1 MYMQALVVLIAVS
14 VINGRVMGQDYD
26 VLRQRMV
33 DTQIAGRGI
42 ENIHTL
48 RAMRAVERHRFVPE
62 AYRRRAY
69 EDTPLP
75 IGHKQTISQ
84 PYMVA
89 LMTELLEP
97 KPGQRI
103 LEIGAG
109 SGYQA
114 AVLAEIV
121 DTVYTIEI
129 VSSLAQRTAKLM
141 KDLGYTNTHVITGDG
156 YAGLPNKAP
165 FDAIIVT
172 AAAEEIP
179 QPLLDQL
186 KEGGKMIIPVGRQSA
201 VQNLILVEKNNGKI
215 TRKDISQVR
224 FVPFTRG
231 VR

>member
-1 MYMQALVVLIAVS
+1 MA
-14 VINGRVMGQDYD
+14 QDYG

-33 DTQIAGRGI
+33 DTQLAARGI
-42 ENIHTL
+42 TDRHTL
-48 RAMRAVERHRFVPE
+48 EAMRRVERHRFVPD
-62 AYRRRAY
+62 AQRRRAY

-75 IGHKQTISQ
+75 IGHGQTISQ

-97 KPGQRI
+97 KPGQRV

-129 VSSLAQRTAKLM
+129 VSALAQRTSQLM
-141 KDLGYTNTHVITGDG
+141 GELGYANIQVITGDG
-156 YAGLPNKAP
+156 YAGLPDKAP

-172 AAAEEIP
+172 AAPEEIP

-186 KEGGKMIIPVGRQSA
+186 KEGGKMIIPVGKQTA
-201 VQNLILVEKNNGKI
+201 IQNLILVEKKNGKI
-215 TRKDISQVR
+215 IRRSVSQVR

>member
-1 MYMQALVVLIAVS
+1 MA
-14 VINGRVMGQDYD
+14 QDYG

-33 DTQIAGRGI
+33 DVQLVGRGI
-42 ENIHTL
+42 TDKYTL
-48 RAMRAVERHRFVPE
+48 EAMRAVERHRFVPD
-62 AYRRRAY
+62 AQRRRAY

-75 IGHKQTISQ
+75 IGDGQTISQ
-84 PYMVA
+84 PYIVA
-89 LMTELLEP
+89 LMTELLAP
-97 KPGQRI
+97 KPGQRV

-121 DTVYTIEI
+121 DSVYTIEI
-129 VSSLAQRTAKLM
+129 VSALAQRTVKLM
-141 KDLGYTNTHVITGDG
+141 DELGYANVQVITGDG
-156 YAGLPNKAP
+156 YAGLPDKAP

-172 AAAEEIP
+172 AAPEEIP

-186 KEGGKMIIPVGRQSA
+186 KEGGKMIIPVGKQSA
-201 VQNLILVEKNNGKI
+201 IQNLILVEKKNGKI
-215 TRKDISQVR
+215 TKTEVSQVR

>member
-1 MYMQALVVLIAVS
+1 MQAFVLLVVASFIHG
-14 VINGRVMGQDYD
+14 NMMDQDYYI
-26 VLRQRMV
+26 LRQHMV

-42 ENIHTL
+42 TDKYTL
-48 RAMRAVERHRFVPE
+48 DAMRTVERHRFVPE
-62 AYRRRAY
+62 TQRHRAY

-75 IGHKQTISQ
+75 IGHEQTISQ

-129 VSSLAQRTAKLM
+129 VSALAQRTAKLM
-141 KDLGYTNTHVITGDG
+141 NNLGYTNTHVITGDG

-172 AAAEEIP
+172 AAPEEIP

-186 KEGGKMIIPVGRQSA
+186 KEGGKMIIPVGKQSA
-201 VQNLILVEKNNGKI
+201 IQNLILVEKKKGKI
-215 TRKDISQVR
+215 TRKEVSQVR